1 MTEIHFDF
9 LNLNNILLILV
20 ILAIGGYLY
29 YEIHKMK
36 LSMNDMHSKLN
47 YLLDKRE
54 IISND
59 NIQSLHSD
67 EQMIPNETVISGE
80 SIMSN
85 DVSIPNESVMSND
98 VSIPNESVMS
108 NDVSI
113 PNESVQSSQNIKQ
126 QMDKDSEDCSSDDS
140 RSESSDDSSSESSD
154 SESRISQS
162 EIEKDYGKN
171 EFERENNNA
180 SIDDILSDKNIITD
194 NSLSDILNVDSD
206 LTKIDEF
213 IQNIK
218 SDKEE
223 SSTKDM
229 TTKDMTTKDMTKDY
243 NDMTVSELKKVLT
256 DMNLPVSGNKT
267 KLVERILE
275 NKK

>member
-1 MTEIHFDF
+1 MAEIHFDF
-9 LNLNNILLILV
+9 LNFNTILLVLLIL
-20 ILAIGGYLY
+20 LIGGYLY

-36 LSMNDMHSKLN
+36 ITINDIHSRLN
-47 YLLDKRE
+47 YLLEKNIHQEEPLSSVQVMEPVLNSDE
-54 IISND
+54 INENSNKS
-59 NIQSLHSD
+59 NIQANIQDVGQMDNGDISD
-67 EQMIPNETVISGE
+67 IKRQMIDESDSG
-80 SIMSN
+80 S
-85 DVSIPNESVMSND
+85 
-98 VSIPNESVMS
+98 
-108 NDVSI
+108 
-113 PNESVQSSQNIKQ
+113 
-126 QMDKDSEDCSSDDS
+126 DSGSDSSDS
-140 RSESSDDSSSESSD
+140 ISESSSDRSSD

-171 EFERENNNA
+171 AFEQENNNA
-180 SIDDILSDKNIITD
+180 SIDDILSDKHIITD

-223 SSTKDM
+223 TTTKDMSTKDM
-229 TTKDMTTKDMTKDY
+229 VKDY
-243 NDMTVSELKKVLT
+243 NDMTVSELKKVLI
-256 DMNLPVSGNKT
+256 DMKLPVSGNKT

>member
-1 MTEIHFDF
+1 MTEIHLDF
-9 LNLNNILLILV
+9 LNFNNILLLLV

-36 LSMNDMHSKLN
+36 LTMNDIDNKLK
-47 YLLDKRE
+47 YLLSNHTNISLDNDIKQPEIIPQPE
-54 IISND
+54 IISQPE
-59 NIQSLHSD
+59 IIQPEITQSLNNQQSIQ
-67 EQMIPNETVISGE
+67 EQMDRSD
-80 SIMSN
+80 SDS
-85 DVSIPNESVMSND
+85 
-98 VSIPNESVMS
+98 
-108 NDVSI
+108 
-113 PNESVQSSQNIKQ
+113 
-126 QMDKDSEDCSSDDS
+126 DSESDS
-140 RSESSDDSSSESSD
+140 RSDSVSDSRSDD

-162 EIEKDYGKN
+162 ENEKDYGKN

-180 SIDDILSDKNIITD
+180 SIDDILSDKHIITD

-213 IQNIK
+213 IQTIK
-218 SDKEE
+218 SDKQQNA
-223 SSTKDM
+223 
-229 TTKDMTTKDMTKDY
+229 TKDY

>member
-20 ILAIGGYLY
+20 ILAVGGYLY

-36 LSMNDMHSKLN
+36 LSINDIQGKLN

-54 IISND
+54 TISND
-59 NIQSLHSD
+59 NIQPLQSG
-67 EQMIPNETVISGE
+67 EQMIPNETMIPDEPVMANE
-80 SIMSN
+80 STMSN
-85 DVSIPNESVMSND
+85 EQPISIP
-98 VSIPNESVMS
+98 
-108 NDVSI
+108 
-113 PNESVQSSQNIKQ
+113 SQNIKQ
-126 QMDKDSEDCSSDDS
+126 QMDKDSEYCSSDDS
-140 RSESSDDSSSESSD
+140 RSESSDDSRSESSD

-171 EFERENNNA
+171 EFERENNSA
-180 SIDDILSDKNIITD
+180 SIDDILSDKHIITD

-223 SSTKDM
+223 T

-256 DMNLPVSGNKT
+256 DMKLPVSGNKT
-267 KLVERILE
+267 KLVERIIE

>member
-1 MTEIHFDF
+1 MTEIHLDF

-20 ILAIGGYLY
+20 ILAVGGYLY

-36 LSMNDMHSKLN
+36 LSINDIQDKIN
-47 YLLDKRE
+47 YLLDKRQ
-54 IISND
+54 IITND
-59 NIQSLHSD
+59 NIQPLQPD
-67 EQMIPNETVISGE
+67 EQIIPNETIIHDE
-80 SIMSN
+80 S
-85 DVSIPNESVMSND
+85 VIPNESAMSNEQP
-98 VSIPNESVMS
+98 ISVL
-108 NDVSI
+108 
-113 PNESVQSSQNIKQ
+113 SQNIKQ
-126 QMDKDSEDCSSDDS
+126 QMDKDSEYCSSDDS
-140 RSESSDDSSSESSD
+140 RSESSDDSRSESSD

-223 SSTKDM
+223 SV
-229 TTKDMTTKDMTKDY
+229 TKDMTKDY
-243 NDMTVSELKKVLT
+243 NDMTVSELKKVLV

>member
-1 MTEIHFDF
+1 MNEIHFDF
-9 LNLNNILLILV
+9 LNFNNILLLLV

-36 LSMNDMHSKLN
+36 LSMNDIQNKIN
-47 YLLDKRE
+47 YLIDKKE
-54 IISND
+54 IISNN
-59 NIQSLHSD
+59 NIQLPQPD
-67 EQMIPNETVISGE
+67 EQIISNGVIPNEV
-80 SIMSN
+80 
-85 DVSIPNESVMSND
+85 IPNEV
-98 VSIPNESVMS
+98 IPNEMPIS
-108 NDVSI
+108 
-113 PNESVQSSQNIKQ
+113 PSQNIKQ
-126 QMDKDSEDCSSDDS
+126 QMDKDSEYSDSDDS
-140 RSESSDDSSSESSD
+140 RSESSDDSRSESSD

-171 EFERENNNA
+171 TFEQENNNA
-180 SIDDILSDKNIITD
+180 SIDDILSDKHIITD

-223 SSTKDM
+223 T
-229 TTKDMTTKDMTKDY
+229 TTKDMTTKDMPKDY
-243 NDMTVSELKKVLT
+243 NDMTVSELKKVLV
-256 DMNLPVSGNKT
+256 DMKLPVSGNKT

>member
-1 MTEIHFDF
+1 MNEIHFDF
-9 LNLNNILLILV
+9 LNFNNILLLLV

-36 LSMNDMHSKLN
+36 LSMNDIHSKLN

-59 NIQSLHSD
+59 NIQSPQPN
-67 EQMIPNETVISGE
+67 EQIMPNGVVIPDGVIPNEA
-80 SIMSN
+80 
-85 DVSIPNESVMSND
+85 VMSNE
-98 VSIPNESVMS
+98 VIESNKTSI
-108 NDVSI
+108 
-113 PNESVQSSQNIKQ
+113 SSQNIKQ
-126 QMDKDSEDCSSDDS
+126 QMDKDSEYSDSESSDDS
-140 RSESSDDSSSESSD
+140 RSESSDT
-154 SESRISQS
+154 ESRISQS

-171 EFERENNNA
+171 EFEKENNNA
-180 SIDDILSDKNIITD
+180 SIDDILSDKHIITD

-213 IQNIK
+213 IQTIK
-218 SDKEE
+218 SDKQE
-223 SSTKDM
+223 SS
-229 TTKDMTTKDMTKDY
+229 TKDY
-243 NDMTVSELKKVLT
+243 NDMTVSELKKILV
-256 DMNLPVSGNKT
+256 DMKLPVSGNKT

>member
-1 MTEIHFDF
+1 MNEIHFDF
-9 LNLNNILLILV
+9 LNFNNILLLLV

-36 LSMNDMHSKLN
+36 LSMNDIHNKLN
-47 YLLDKRE
+47 ILMNSAKDVSLGEVVVDKNEILSQRE
-54 IISND
+54 IIPPEPMIDQSM
-59 NIQSLHSD
+59 NIQQGETQGKEIRGVNQVH
-67 EQMIPNETVISGE
+67 EQMNRDIL
-80 SIMSN
+80 
-85 DVSIPNESVMSND
+85 
-98 VSIPNESVMS
+98 
-108 NDVSI
+108 
-113 PNESVQSSQNIKQ
+113 
-126 QMDKDSEDCSSDDS
+126 SEDSDDS
-140 RSESSDDSSSESSD
+140 RSESSDDSRSDSSD

-162 EIEKDYGKN
+162 EIEKDYGK
-171 EFERENNNA
+171 ELFEQENNNA
-180 SIDDILSDKNIITD
+180 SIDDILSDKHIITD

-223 SSTKDM
+223 TKE
-229 TTKDMTTKDMTKDY
+229 KDY
-243 NDMTVSELKKVLT
+243 NDMTVSELKKVLV
-256 DMNLPVSGNKT
+256 DMKLPVSGNKT